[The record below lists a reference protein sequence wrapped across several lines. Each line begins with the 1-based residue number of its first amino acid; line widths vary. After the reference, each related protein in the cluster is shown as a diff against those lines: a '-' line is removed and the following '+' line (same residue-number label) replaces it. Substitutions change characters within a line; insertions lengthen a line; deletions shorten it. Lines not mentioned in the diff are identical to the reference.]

1 MEISFSLQQL
11 LAEQEQSQIPVIDVL
26 RLVIISSVI
35 SDL

>member
-11 LAEQEQSQIPVIDVL
+11 LAEQEQSQISVIDVL